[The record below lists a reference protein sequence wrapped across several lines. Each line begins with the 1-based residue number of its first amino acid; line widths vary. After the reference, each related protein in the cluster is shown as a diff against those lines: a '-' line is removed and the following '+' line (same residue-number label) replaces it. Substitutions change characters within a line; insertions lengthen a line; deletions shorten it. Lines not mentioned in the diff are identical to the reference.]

1 MYSLLFISYD
11 YRSKYW
17 REPQKYFCSS
27 KLQLSGGVDG
37 GGSAVVFSKT
47 NSYSVPLLR
56 VLVHS
61 AFHMMLIVQH
71 SAAISACTNNELGK

>member
-1 MYSLLFISYD
+1 MNVSSPLFKINPHLAAEYAA
-11 YRSKYW
+11 
-17 REPQKYFCSS
+17 
-27 KLQLSGGVDG
+27 GGVDG